1 MQKVKS
7 FFAFLIVFILLLA
20 SGVFATRAQSAPP
33 WQPNTSYAVGNL
45 VTYSGTVYRC
55 LQAHTSLVGWEPPNV
70 PALWTPNGGVTP
82 AASATNTRTPTKTN
96 TVPPGTTQAPPT
108 ATRTPTRTPTTG
120 GGCTAPAWSAT
131 VTYVAD
137 NVVSYNGHQWRAKWW
152 TQNEVPG
159 AAQWGP
165 WEDQGVCGTVSTPTR
180 TPTPTNTLVPSFQP
194 PSVTPGPSSTPSRTP
209 SPFPTS
215 STGLPRHVLVG
226 YWHNFNNGS
235 GFIRL
240 RDVNTR
246 WDVINIAFAVPVGT
260 DGTLS
265 FTPFT
270 QTVAEFKSDVNFLH
284 SIGKKVVISIG
295 GAEGQVSITD
305 ATKKNNFVNSMSAL
319 ITDYGFDG
327 IDIDL
332 EGSSVGLGNGD
343 SNLQSPTSPGVTN
356 LIAGIREI
364 RNRFGANFMLTMAPE
379 TANVQGGFSVY
390 GGPWGAY
397 LPVLHATRDIL
408 TFVHVQHYNSGAML
422 GLDGRAY
429 SQGTADFQV
438 AMAEML
444 LQGFSAPSGSSNFFP
459 ALRPDQVAIGL
470 PSAPNAA
477 GGGYTQPADIE
488 KAVRYLAQGQSYGG
502 SYTLRNAA
510 GYRDFRGLMTWSINW
525 DVFNGSVFS
534 TNSRTLLNSLP

>member
-1 MQKVKS
+1 VS
-7 FFAFLIVFILLLA
+7 
-20 SGVFATRAQSAPP
+20 
-33 WQPNTSYAVGNL
+33 
-45 VTYSGTVYRC
+45 
-55 LQAHTSLVGWEPPNV
+55 
-70 PALWTPNGGVTP
+70 
-82 AASATNTRTPTKTN
+82 
-96 TVPPGTTQAPPT
+96 T
-108 ATRTPTRTPTTG
+108 ATRTPT
-120 GGCTAPAWSAT
+120 S
-131 VTYVAD
+131 
-137 NVVSYNGHQWRAKWW
+137 
-152 TQNEVPG
+152 
-159 AAQWGP
+159 
-165 WEDQGVCGTVSTPTR
+165 
-180 TPTPTNTLVPSFQP
+180 TNTLVPTFQP
-194 PSVTPGPSSTPSRTP
+194 PSVTPTNGPSATPSRTP

-215 STGLPRHVLVG
+215 SVGLPRHVLVG
-226 YWHNFNNGS
+226 YWHNFDNGS

-240 RDVNTR
+240 RNVNTR

-265 FTPFT
+265 FVPYTGT
-270 QTVAEFKSDVNFLH
+270 TVAEFKSDVAYLH

-305 ATKKNNFVNSMSAL
+305 ATKKTNFVNSLVSV
-319 ITDYGFDG
+319 INDYGFDG

-379 TANVQGGFSVY
+379 TANVQGGYSVY

-459 ALRPDQVAIGL
+459 PLRPDQVAIGL

-502 SYTLRNAA
+502 SYTLRKPS
-510 GYRDFRGLMTWSINW
+510 GYADFRGLMSWSINW
-525 DVFNGSVFS
+525 DAYNNYVFS
-534 TNSRTLLNSLP
+534 TNSRNLLNSLP